1 MKNSIYVF
9 LFLASLLGSCSSPLD
24 IDVSK
29 LGTLC
34 DHITA
39 LGEVYDRVETIIG
52 TTRMKLKSG
61 EEELSEDDL
70 TDEQKD
76 ELEALMEKE
85 DEIKYSM
92 THNSFTW
99 PRSSRAQEKAILSCP
114 RGSEILPWMDK

>member
-1 MKNSIYVF
+1 MKNFIYVF
-9 LFLASLLGSCSSPLD
+9 LFIASLLGSCSSPLD

-29 LGTLC
+29 LETFC

-52 TTRMKLKSG
+52 TTRMKIKSG
-61 EEELSEDDL
+61 EVKLSSDDF

-76 ELEALMEKE
+76 ELKALQKKE

-92 THNSFTW
+92 THNSFKW
-99 PRSSRAQEKAILSCP
+99 PRSSKAQEKAILSCP
-114 RGSEILPWMDK
+114 GGAEISPWMDK